1 MQYHLNGFKPGN
13 LEISDAARVP
23 ADPPPIENLP
33 KEVDVLI
40 VGCGPAGLTM
50 ARQLAGIRRINHVFL
65 QVSKYLFQKSA
76 PYPESFRENPCNSW
90 LSTNIKPSG
99 SGLDCDFS

>member
-1 MQYHLNGFKPGN
+1 MDTFFKTLIKWITSN
-13 LEISDAARVP
+13 ASEIALKHF
-23 ADPPPIENLP
+23 E
-33 KEVDVLI
+33 
-40 VGCGPAGLTM
+40 
-50 ARQLAGIRRINHVFL
+50 GIRRINHVFL
-65 QVSKYLFQKSA
+65 QASKYLFQKSA